1 MVPMLHLKILLLTL
15 LALSISSSAAEWK
28 LVWSDEFDRPGAPD
42 PTKWTYEKGFI
53 RNEERQF
60 YTTDRRENARV
71 EKGHLILEARHEAFP
86 NPAFK
91 EGATDWAKAR
101 KEAEYTSASLTTQRL
116 RSFQYGKIEVR
127 AKIPGGKGI
136 WPAIWMLGDSRDKA
150 RWPACGEIDI
160 MEFVSHK
167 PRVVHGTMH
176 FAKPGT
182 DKDHASEGGKTL
194 CDTLHS
200 DFHTYGIEWD
210 EKSIVFSFDEKPY
223 FTYQVDHAGI
233 GADNPF
239 RKPFYLLLNVAV
251 GGSWGKDPDPK
262 VYPQRMEID
271 WVRVSERPR

>member
-1 MVPMLHLKILLLTL
+1 MLRILKPLVLLTVVL
-15 LALSISSSAAEWK
+15 SSSQAADWK

-42 PTKWTYEKGFI
+42 PTKWTYEKGFV
-53 RNEERQF
+53 RNQELQF

-71 EKGHLILEARHEAFP
+71 ENGHLVIEARHEAFP

-91 EGATDWAKAR
+91 EGATDWAKSR
-101 KEAEYTSASLTTQRL
+101 KEAEYTSTSLITQGL
-116 RSFQYGKIEVR
+116 KSFRYGKIEVR

-136 WPAIWMLGDSRDKA
+136 WPAIWMLGDSRGKSP
-150 RWPACGEIDI
+150 WPACGEIDI

-167 PRVVHGTMH
+167 PKVVHGTLH
-176 FAKPGT
+176 FAKPAT
-182 DKDHASEGGKTL
+182 TKDHASEGGKTL
-194 CDTLHS
+194 SDTLHS

-210 EKSIVFSFDEKPY
+210 EKTIVVTFDAKPY
-223 FTYQVDHAGI
+223 FTYTIDHAGT

-251 GGSWGKDPDPK
+251 GGSWGKDPDPQ

-271 WVRVSERPR
+271 WVRVSEKP